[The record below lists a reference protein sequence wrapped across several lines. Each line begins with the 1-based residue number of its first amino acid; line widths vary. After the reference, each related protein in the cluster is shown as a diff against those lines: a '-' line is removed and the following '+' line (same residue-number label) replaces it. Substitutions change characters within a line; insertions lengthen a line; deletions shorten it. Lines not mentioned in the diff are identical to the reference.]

1 MRKAKRAPKGEG
13 LTVRKRRAKAYR
25 DIKKRYDDV
34 ADRVERKHNNN
45 LYGKGKDSE

>member
-1 MRKAKRAPKGEG
+1 MRKAKRSPKGEG

-25 DIKKRYDDV
+25 DIKKRYDEV
-34 ADRVERKHNNN
+34 ADRVERKHN